1 MKRFTAII
9 LLILTIL
16 LASCANNDTAK
27 IEDAVNSQMS
37 LYPESRLQDLYKA
50 FFQAAFA
57 PEHIIADT
65 LSAGRYLDSE
75 LLIPDN
81 SNIMYE
87 PIGADSAFFR
97 VHLCTVQSGKI
108 SRNEL
113 FNAFILGARKVE
125 TDEIAAWAE
134 KWYKIESVIASMN
147 LQLTDYEADRI
158 AIDSLLNTG
167 QYALHHSQQFRAKYD
182 PHYRIV
188 RKDLFYERLYKALK

>member
-1 MKRFTAII
+1 MKRFTTII

-16 LASCANNDTAK
+16 LAYCANNDTAK

-37 LYPESRLQDLYKA
+37 FYPEARLLDLYKA
-50 FFQAAFA
+50 FFQAEFG

-65 LSAGRYLDSE
+65 ASAGRYLDSE

-81 SNIMYE
+81 SDIMYE

-97 VHLCTVQSGKI
+97 VHLWAVQSGRI

-113 FNAFILGARKVE
+113 FDAFISGARKVE
-125 TDEIAAWAE
+125 SDEISKWAE
-134 KWYKIESVIASMN
+134 KWHKIESVIESMN
-147 LQLTDYEADRI
+147 LQLTGYEADRA
-158 AIDSLLNTG
+158 AIDSLLNAG
-167 QYALHHSQQFRAKYD
+167 QYALHHSQQFRDKYD

-188 RKDLFYERLYKALK
+188 RKDLFYERLFEALK

>member
-1 MKRFTAII
+1 MKRFTTII

-16 LASCANNDTAK
+16 LAYCANNDTAK

-37 LYPESRLQDLYKA
+37 LYPEARLQDLYKA
-50 FFQAAFA
+50 FFQAEFG
-57 PEHIIADT
+57 PEHIISDT

-81 SNIMYE
+81 SDIMYE

-97 VHLCTVQSGKI
+97 VHLCAVQSGRI

-113 FNAFILGARKVE
+113 FDAFISGARKVE
-125 TDEIAAWAE
+125 ADEIAEWAE
-134 KWYKIESVIASMN
+134 KWRKIEGVIASMN
-147 LQLTDYEADRI
+147 FKLPGYESDRI
-158 AIDSLLNTG
+158 TIDSLLNTG
-167 QYALHHSQQFRAKYD
+167 QYALHHSPQFRDKYD

-188 RKDLFYERLYKALK
+188 RKDLFYERLYEALK